1 MSMTMKNGS
10 DLRFEPGSWT
20 EAAHDVY
27 IGLAVG
33 MGHVIKIFLYA
44 PYYCLFGSKES
55 KPLLSP
61 GNLKVV
67 GVGFG
72 RTGTVGPPSFLFLM
86 LLLPRPCCDAS
97 AAANSVD
104 VFI

>member
-1 MSMTMKNGS
+1 MTMKNGS

-27 IGLAVG
+27 IGLVVG
-33 MGHVIKIFLYA
+33 MGHVVKIFFYA
-44 PYYCLFGSKES
+44 PYYCLFGSKVS
-55 KPLLSP
+55 IPLLPP

-72 RTGTVGPPSFLFLM
+72 RTGTVGLPSFLLFCCCCLLVVVTP
-86 LLLPRPCCDAS
+86 LLLRTLS
-97 AAANSVD
+97 
-104 VFI
+104 I